1 MSEAARLA
9 YVQEK
14 IKIVKRSERMSNLGV
29 LFGAITVVVGLRIEN
44 RILQISGVA
53 FIIIFTF
60 AAGTYFMKLRAG
72 LMEEFRQ
79 LTEAS
84 FKCPECGKPIPQAD
98 FAYCPYC
105 AAPLKSWALQTK
117 Q

>member
-72 LMEEFRQ
+72 LMEELRQ
-79 LTEAS
+79 LTTG

-98 FAYCPYC
+98 YAYCPYC
-105 AAPLKSWALQTK
+105 ATPLKSWSLQTK
-117 Q
+117 H

>member
-1 MSEAARLA
+1 MSEAAQLA

-29 LFGAITVVVGLRIEN
+29 VFGAITVVVGLLLEN
-44 RILQISGVA
+44 LILQISGVL
-53 FIIIFTF
+53 FIIITF

-72 LMEEFRQ
+72 LMEELRQ
-79 LTEAS
+79 LTTG

-98 FAYCPYC
+98 YAYCPYC
-105 AAPLKSWALQTK
+105 AAPLKSWSLQTK
-117 Q
+117 H

>member
-29 LFGAITVVVGLRIEN
+29 VFGAITIVVGLLLEN
-44 RILQISGVA
+44 LILQISGVL
-53 FIIIFTF
+53 FIIITF

-72 LMEEFRQ
+72 LMEELRQ
-79 LTEAS
+79 LTTD
-84 FKCPECGKPIPQAD
+84 FKCPECG
-98 FAYCPYC
+98 
-105 AAPLKSWALQTK
+105 
-117 Q
+117 